1 MSVGAGGGRAIALM
15 GVHGRCASSGVVDA
29 ATLAGGLALVDV
41 LATVGEARVG
51 VALVLSAGVGVGDG
65 ARPVMVVSL

>member
-1 MSVGAGGGRAIALM
+1 MRVLGGA
-15 GVHGRCASSGVVDA
+15 ASSVAVEA

-51 VALVLSAGVGVGDG
+51 VALVVAGVGVGDG
-65 ARPVMVVSL
+65 AGAVMVMGL